1 MTMTMTTMTMTMTT
15 CCHLPCAPYIPPPT
29 SVPATHPHAATLP
42 SPWSNLRKSGGKRAV
57 ETPVVKL
64 ALTPLQRA

>member
-1 MTMTMTTMTMTMTT
+1 MIGSIDDGKPIGV
-15 CCHLPCAPYIPPPT
+15 L
-29 SVPATHPHAATLP
+29 ATHPHAATLP